1 MQFTSP
7 DVNHG
12 AQIIEPV
19 VAADA
24 AGASGSFS
32 DAFGPARLHSA
43 LSSTGHEKEPRDS
56 GGSRGRLRFALR
68 VPCCGRCR
76 MIDVRTTVAS
86 YTTAQ

>member
-43 LSSTGHEKEPRDS
+43 L
-56 GGSRGRLRFALR
+56 GGIESYARRGLFGLFEEAI
-68 VPCCGRCR
+68 V
-76 MIDVRTTVAS
+76 
-86 YTTAQ
+86 